1 MRLAVRLAYCTVA
14 PSRTVQQHLFTGSS
28 LEHAIVPNH
37 SRDASLPNG
46 SYFEQTPYGGI
57 KSSLSPILPSA
68 GSELLSHHLSRCP
81 ARVILL
87 AKSHDGLRR
96 HFAGTGNKE
105 RGDFYLDRSFVLLH
119 QRCLGSIEKDYIG
132 RMYISAKDANAPF
145 QRDVQETRETSCK
158 VIDEELMN
166 LIIYFMAR
174 RSTGERIISSSLMSQ
189 VNNYFFDFQSVFSI
203 PMDVA
208 ISHPG

>member
-1 MRLAVRLAYCTVA
+1 MDG
-14 PSRTVQQHLFTGSS
+14 SRCSTFTHSS
-28 LEHAIVPNH
+28 TTFVYRFKFGA
-37 SRDASLPNG
+37 
-46 SYFEQTPYGGI
+46 Q
-57 KSSLSPILPSA
+57 
-68 GSELLSHHLSRCP
+68 LLSHHLSRCP

-132 RMYISAKDANAPF
+132 RMYISAKDANGG
-145 QRDVQETRETSCK
+145 RSKETYKKLVKTSCQ

-174 RSTGERIISSSLMSQ
+174 RSAGERMISSSLMSQ
-189 VNNYFFDFQSVFSI
+189 VNNYLFDFQSVFSI

-208 ISHPG
+208 ISHPGQVVVETHPSEVTGQGQHTRVRWTGCVFTRHPCQFCTRCPLGR